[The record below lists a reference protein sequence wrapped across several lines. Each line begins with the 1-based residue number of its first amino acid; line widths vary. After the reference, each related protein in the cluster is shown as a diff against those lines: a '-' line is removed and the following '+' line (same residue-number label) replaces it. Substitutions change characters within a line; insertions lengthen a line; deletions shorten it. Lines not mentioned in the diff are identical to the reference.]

1 MAATPYTMD
10 AMFPGKLTKGFAT
23 FVVMTVCGASAGHAQ
38 ETWRPDKNV
47 EIIVPTA
54 PGGGNDKTARTLQK
68 IWQEIGFQTTVQNRT
83 GGGGAVAY
91 SYLSQRQGDAH
102 YVAIAQAGL
111 FTNHITGKSPI
122 HYTDFTVLANLG
134 TEPSAIAVR
143 LDSPIKSGRE
153 LFDRLKQ
160 DATAYSISIGST
172 MGGTSHMALSR
183 AYKVMGGDPKKLKA
197 VAFAGTAEAVPQV
210 LGGHID
216 ALISAINNV
225 VPHVKAGKMRAIA
238 VTSSQR
244 LTGEF
249 ASVPTL
255 RELGAD
261 VVQTGWTIVMAP
273 KGVTPAQ
280 VRYWEDMIAKAA
292 QTPEWKAYLAENYWT
307 YTFQRSGDTVRYLG
321 TEYENARRA
330 LVDLGMAKTSNP

>member
-1 MAATPYTMD
+1 MIRLGITA
-10 AMFPGKLTKGFAT
+10 
-23 FVVMTVCGASAGHAQ
+23 VTVLAFWISGIPANAQ
-38 ETWRPDKNV
+38 EAWRPEKTVD
-47 EIIVPTA
+47 IIVPTA

-68 IWQEIGFQTTVQNRT
+68 IWQESGFNTNVQNRT

-91 SYLSQRQGDAH
+91 TYLNQRPGDAH
-102 YVAIAQAGL
+102 ALAIAQAGL

-122 HYTDFTVLANLG
+122 NYTDFSVIANLG

-143 LDSPIKSGRE
+143 LDSPLKSSRD

-160 DATAYSISIGST
+160 DPSAYSISIGST

-183 AYKVMGGDPKKLKA
+183 AYKAMGGDPRKLKA
-197 VAFAGTAEAVPQV
+197 VAFAGTADAIPQL

-216 ALISAINNV
+216 ALISAINNS
-225 VPHVKAGKMRAIA
+225 VPHVKAGKMRALA
-238 VTSSQR
+238 VTSPQR

-255 RELGAD
+255 RDLGID
-261 VVQTGWTIVMAP
+261 VVQMGWTIVMGP
-273 KGVTPAQ
+273 KGLTPAQ

-307 YTFQRSGDTVRYLG
+307 YTFQRSGETVSYLAS
-321 TEYENARRA
+321 EYEIARRA
-330 LVDLGMAKTSNP
+330 LTDLGMAKSDAAK